1 VSGMLDTAATWKRNP
16 GMDIFIELHECT
28 TRKAGEVMSLCFLG
42 RCALTGLIAV
52 SAIGAAF
59 SQSASTDRAISAN
72 DLARAVV
79 ANELKAQDRSHSRWI
94 YRLDSEEQGKK
105 KAKRSCS
112 GRAGFSRPIGGS

>member
-1 VSGMLDTAATWKRNP
+1 
-16 GMDIFIELHECT
+16 
-28 TRKAGEVMSLCFLG
+28 MSLCFLG

-79 ANELKAQDRSHSRWI
+79 ANELKAQDGSHSRWI

-105 KAKRSCS
+105 KAKEVVQ
-112 GRAGFSRPIGGS
+112 ASRVLSTDWWQLTDAR